1 MAMHK
6 QEEMFSKE
14 TVLTQTRKMSTW
26 AEETCKRHFRN
37 TLEGCEEGGGERPKG
52 EVRDIRLKKKQ

>member
-1 MAMHK
+1 
-6 QEEMFSKE
+6 MFSKE

-26 AEETCKRHFRN
+26 AEETCKKHFRN
-37 TLEGCEEGGGERPKG
+37 TLEGCEEGGGERPKC